1 MFVCVCIFLEGEME
15 EGREGSIVVE
25 MLIFKPIKSSYP
37 HFPEDGNDVTL
48 QTLLSLRGILVW
60 WQGPGP

>member
-1 MFVCVCIFLEGEME
+1 MCVCVFLREEGKK

-37 HFPEDGNDVTL
+37 RFPEDGNDVTL

-60 WQGPGP
+60 WPAPAP